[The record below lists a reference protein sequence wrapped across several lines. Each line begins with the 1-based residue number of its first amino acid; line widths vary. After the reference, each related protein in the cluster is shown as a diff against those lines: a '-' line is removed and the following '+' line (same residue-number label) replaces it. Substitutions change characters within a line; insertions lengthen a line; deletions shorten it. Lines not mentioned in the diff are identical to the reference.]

1 MGFCK
6 RLGKKVILMLIA
18 LILIMIDMS
27 MSVQLLDWMRFTLEG
42 IILIIIAIEV
52 MLRFDD
58 WINSR
63 RDKDVTI
70 KKDWFRS

>member
-1 MGFCK
+1 
-6 RLGKKVILMLIA
+6 
-18 LILIMIDMS
+18 MIDMS